1 MRRRYLNINIKLK
14 RHPRSVRF
22 TVGQGG
28 ASSAEGAKD
37 FKRICLVLSAISA
50 NCLSVWGVCVGW
62 HKTRFVRGNKTRSHF
77 LNVGD
82 RFKVFT

>member
-37 FKRICLVLSAISA
+37 FKRICLVLSTISA
-50 NCLSVWGVCVGW
+50 NCLSVWGLCVSDGIKRVSYVAIKRV
-62 HKTRFVRGNKTRSHF
+62 HTF
-77 LNVGD
+77 
-82 RFKVFT
+82 